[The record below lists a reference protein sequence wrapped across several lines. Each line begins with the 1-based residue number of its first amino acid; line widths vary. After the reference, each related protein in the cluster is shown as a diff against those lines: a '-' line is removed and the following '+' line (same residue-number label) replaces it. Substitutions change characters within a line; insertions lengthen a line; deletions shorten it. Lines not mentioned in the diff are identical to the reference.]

1 VEHGALPRTIA
12 AFMSRMKQLT
22 QGLRSRP
29 GVAAIVTLGVAWGL
43 VMHQMGWAQMAHYDQ
58 VQAFDKGQ
66 TQIDRWHWDTNDK
79 AWVDGHFYSVKS
91 PGMAALTTPL
101 YAAIE
106 GVGGDKLARAA
117 VDNVEQTAH
126 PKWVQDSVVPLENY
140 GYNVERGVRV
150 QRIVTE
156 STPIVWALT
165 LLAAVIPAILLLLA
179 VRWAADRFV
188 PGYGTAAAIT
198 LGLAT
203 VVMTFAAEFFS
214 HVISAGF
221 AFAAFCLLMK
231 ERDKEPSLGL
241 VAGAGLLAGL
251 AVTFEFQTGL
261 VGVVLFGYAL
271 SRKTDWLRR
280 GAAFGA
286 GTVAGALPMLAFN
299 YWAFGNP
306 LKLAYGY
313 AVAFPG
319 ASGHDVLGLN
329 SHGFFGITAP
339 RFDSAVSLLLAGRG
353 LLVLTPI
360 IVMAVVGVFAMRRQ
374 HRAEANTIL
383 AIAAVYFVYNSGYWL
398 PFGGGTPGPRF
409 LIPALPFLAIGLAY
423 AYKRL
428 PALTLGLAIPSVLM
442 MLVGTL
448 TYPLLGKQG
457 IGTWADWLVQGRIEH
472 TMLTAFGVT
481 NAWLAIAPFVA
492 AVLTSIVL
500 AVRATPSTSL
510 SDYRFA
516 VPALLTWACVS
527 TVGPGIAGE
536 DISVLNPGNS
546 SALWLVISG
555 LVLSLA
561 TLSVLRL
568 RERRAQSG
576 PEVPAAREPA
586 LGPELAL
593 EDSTS

>member
-1 VEHGALPRTIA
+1 MTR
-12 AFMSRMKQLT
+12 
-22 QGLRSRP
+22 LRRSLHPLFSRP
-29 GVAAIVTLGVAWGL
+29 GVAAVVTLGVAWGL

-58 VQAFDKGQ
+58 VQAFAKGQ
-66 TQIDRWHWDTNDK
+66 TQIDQWHWDTNDK

-101 YAAIE
+101 FKGIE
-106 GVGGDKLARAA
+106 ALGGDKLARAA
-117 VDNVEQTAH
+117 VDNAERTAH
-126 PKWVQDSVVPLENY
+126 PKWTPDSVIPLENY
-140 GYNVERGVRV
+140 GYNVERGQRV
-150 QRIVTE
+150 QRIVEE

-231 ERDKEPSLGL
+231 EREKKPSLGL
-241 VAGAGLLAGL
+241 VATAGLLAGL

-261 VGVVLFGYAL
+261 VGVVLFGYVL
-271 SRKTDWLRR
+271 SRRTDWLRR
-280 GAAFGA
+280 GAAYGA
-286 GTVAGALPMLAFN
+286 GAVAGALPMLAFN

-319 ASGHDVLGLN
+319 MSGHAVLGLN
-329 SHGFFGITAP
+329 SPGFFGITAP

-360 IVMAVVGVFAMRRQ
+360 IVMAVVGVFMMRRQ

-383 AIAAVYFVYNSGYWL
+383 AVAAVYFIYNSGYWL

-409 LIPALPFLAIGLAY
+409 LIPALPFVAIGLAY

-428 PALTLGLAIPSVLM
+428 PALTLGLAIPSTLM

-448 TYPLLGKQG
+448 TYPLLGRQG
-457 IGTWADWLVQGRIEH
+457 VGTWADWLVQGRLEH
-472 TMLTAFGVT
+472 TVLTAFGVT

-492 AVLTSIVL
+492 AVLTSVVL
-500 AVRATPSTSL
+500 AARATPSTSL
-510 SDYRFA
+510 SDYRYA
-516 VPALLTWACVS
+516 VPAVLTWACVS
-527 TVGPGIAGE
+527 AVGPGIAGD
-536 DISVLNPGNS
+536 DISVLNPGNI
-546 SALWLVISG
+546 SALWLVASG
-555 LVLSLA
+555 VMLSLA
-561 TLSVLRL
+561 TLSVIWL

-576 PEVPAAREPA
+576 PEVPGAREPS
-586 LGPELAL
+586 LGPGLAVG
-593 EDSTS
+593 DRTS